1 MSTQVHAN
9 LTEEQVE
16 EISAQLGEPEWLLET
31 RLEAL
36 SALDDLAMPDI
47 IRTPGRDWTNL
58 QALEYETL
66 VDPLDWAQEKD
77 RVTAEGVDVLPW
89 SEALDRHGDRIE
101 EHFGS
106 VVDSR
111 RDYLTALSTA
121 LFSAG
126 TVVYVPEGVAAED
139 VTIRTRMNSRSLFNY
154 TLVVAEKSSSVTI
167 LERQTTGEDA
177 KPVEE
182 SEARR
187 ASDHASGPSAR
198 EQTAEPRDEGRYYS
212 GVVEAIAGENAHVQY
227 GTLQTLSEETY
238 NFSVKRGHA
247 DQYGTV
253 NWIEG
258 NLGSR
263 LTKTSVETRLL
274 GDSSE
279 TKIVGAFFGHEDQHF
294 DLGSRVWHEAENTTA
309 DLVTRGVLQDS
320 ARSVYEGVQD
330 VGREAWNTSS
340 YQRENTLMLSDESE
354 ADASPKLIINNH
366 DTEASH
372 SATVGQVDE
381 GDLFYMTSRGVGEQR
396 ARNML
401 VEGFF
406 VPVLEEVEVAEL
418 REDLGDLVATRLR
431 E

>member
-16 EISAQLGEPEWLLET
+16 EISADLGEPEWLLET
-31 RLEAL
+31 RLDAL
-36 SALDDLAMPDI
+36 DALDDLAMPEV

-58 QALEYETL
+58 DALEYETL

-77 RVTAEGVDVLPW
+77 RIEAEGVDVLGW
-89 SEALDRHGDRIE
+89 AEALETHGDLIE
-101 EHFGS
+101 DHFGS
-106 VVDSR
+106 VVDPE

-154 TLVVAEKSSSVTI
+154 TLVVAEESASVTI
-167 LERQTTGEDA
+167 LERQSTGDDA
-177 KPVEE
+177 KDVE
-182 SEARR
+182 
-187 ASDHASGPSAR
+187 
-198 EQTAEPRDEGRYYS
+198 EGRYYS
-212 GVVEAIAGENAHVQY
+212 GVVEAVAGENAHVQY
-227 GTLQTLSEETY
+227 GALQNLSGETY

-247 DQYGTV
+247 DTYGSV

-263 LTKTSVETRLL
+263 LTKTSVETRLV

-294 DLGSRVWHEAENTTA
+294 DLASRVWHEAENTTA
-309 DLVTRGVLQDS
+309 DLVTRGVLRDS

-330 VGREAWNTSS
+330 VGTDAWNTSS

-372 SATVGQVDE
+372 SATVGQVDAE
-381 GDLFYMTSRGVGEQR
+381 DLFYMTSRGVGEQ
-396 ARNML
+396 AAKNML

-406 VPVLEEVEVAEL
+406 VPVLEEVEVDEL
-418 REDLGDLVATRLR
+418 REDLRELIAARLR